1 MSRAPRSLRWIAEPR
16 DKTVADA
23 LVRLGVPSALV
34 ASGAVFLGKERV
46 RRLDRTLRPGDC
58 VLVHQTAPRVGAEPA
73 PAPVVLQQ
81 QGGVIAVFKPAG
93 LPTIPDERASESL
106 QQWVAGQVG
115 LAASRVHPS
124 SRLDRDVTGVV
135 TFALDAR
142 ARDLLHD
149 AREQGLYARR
159 YVALVGGALVGG
171 ALVGGAPG
179 SAPLADAG
187 TWDAPIGRTQNPRHR
202 AANGTDPKPA
212 RSRFRRV
219 AQTAGAQL
227 LALEPVTGRTHQLR
241 VHCAHAGAGILGD
254 RVYGGGARLTAPSG
268 AVLQV
273 PRVML
278 HAAAVRISAP
288 ALDFEVRAKI
298 PDDMR
303 ALWLRLGGEPLVWD
317 TAESWEFI
325 VASGP

>member
-1 MSRAPRSLRWIAEPR
+1 M
-16 DKTVADA
+16 
-23 LVRLGVPSALV
+23 
-34 ASGAVFLGKERV
+34 
-46 RRLDRTLRPGDC
+46 
-58 VLVHQTAPRVGAEPA
+58 LVHQTAPRVGAVPA
-73 PAPVVLQQ
+73 LAPSLLQQ

-93 LPTIPDERASESL
+93 LPTIPDEKTSESL

-115 LAASRVHPS
+115 LPASRVHPS

-135 TFALDAR
+135 TFALDAES
-142 ARDLLHD
+142 RDRLHH

-159 YVALVGGALVGG
+159 YVALVGVAPVARVPGDGA
-171 ALVGGAPG
+171 ARG

-187 TWDAPIGRTQNPRHR
+187 TWDVPIGRTQNPRHR
-202 AANGTDPKPA
+202 AANGIDAKPA
-212 RSRFRRV
+212 RSHFRRV
-219 AQTAGAQL
+219 GQTAGALL

-241 VHCAHAGAGILGD
+241 VHCAFAGAGILGD
-254 RVYGGGARLTAPSG
+254 RVYGGGGRLTAPSG

-288 ALDFEVRAKI
+288 GLNFEARAEI

-317 TAESWEFI
+317 TAESWELV
-325 VASGP
+325 VASVR